1 MIITVEV
8 VIISLLALNT
18 VVGLLVLLFVIL
30 HYRQAKQSTS
40 HPLPPQEASSSSIDP
55 VLQAAIKPLSSVE
68 KKYLVLFM
76 EGKSTEK
83 IAEIMHVEPATVYT
97 MKYRIK
103 KKYPADYPFSF

>member
-40 HPLPPQEASSSSIDP
+40 HPLPQEASSSSIDP

>member
-1 MIITVEV
+1 MEV
-8 VIISLLALNT
+8 VIISLLTLNA

-30 HYRQAKQSTS
+30 HYRQAKRVANL
-40 HPLPPQEASSSSIDP
+40 PLPPQEALSSSIDP
-55 VLQAAIKPLSSVE
+55 VLQAAIKPLSSIE
-68 KKYLVLFM
+68 KKYLALFM

-103 KKYPADYPFSF
+103 KKYPADYPFPF